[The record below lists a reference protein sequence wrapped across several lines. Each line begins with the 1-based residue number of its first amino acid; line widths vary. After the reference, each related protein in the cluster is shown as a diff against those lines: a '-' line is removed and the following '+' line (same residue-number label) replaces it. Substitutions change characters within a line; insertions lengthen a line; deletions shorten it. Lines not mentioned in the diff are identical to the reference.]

1 MAVSAGRYPRWHC
14 RRGWVNQLCWRCHR
28 PFSLTASATTLEHSN
43 KELEVTAWLEYFAET
58 VLDAQAYALRLVDF
72 LIAKTR
78 LYDRLVGSLNER
90 QEKVLARMFRE
101 GVEGFKGGL
110 SAENYM
116 AITGA
121 SPATATRDLA
131 DLVVKGALTRT
142 GERRHTRYWLNIEG
156 ARRSLG

>member
-1 MAVSAGRYPRWHC
+1 MSERIR
-14 RRGWVNQLCWRCHR
+14 
-28 PFSLTASATTLEHSN
+28 
-43 KELEVTAWLEYFAET
+43 
-58 VLDAQAYALRLVDF
+58 
-72 LIAKTR
+72 IAKTR
-78 LYDRLVGSLNER
+78 LYDRLLGSLNER

-116 AITGA
+116 AITGT

-142 GERRHTRYWLNIEG
+142 GERRHTRYWLNNGG
-156 ARRSLG
+156 ARPQPG